1 MAKETTMTG
10 KERVL
15 KAIGHETTDRVPVD
29 FWATK
34 EAEKKLF
41 SYFNLE
47 DREALLEKL
56 GIDVRQVFPEYIGPP
71 LRSFPD
77 GSKEDIWKIRRKG
90 IRAGNAT
97 YNEITFYPL
106 SGATSIGDIEKFDWP
121 APDRFNIAG
130 MDAVCNRHEKY
141 ATVLCDERTNR
152 TTVLHQGIYLREMEQ
167 IMLDIALNPDFVHA
181 LFRRISRF
189 YLNLNRQVFESAK
202 GKIDIL
208 LVGDDIGTQ
217 NGLLL
222 SPGQIRE
229 FILPYLREY
238 TGLCKDYGVKA
249 MFHSCGAIRE
259 VIPDLIDAGFD
270 ILNPIQVRAT
280 GMVPAELKKEFGERI
295 CFHGGVDV
303 QKTMPCGTVDEV
315 RKEVRER
322 IDVLGKNGGYILAPT
337 HNFQAD
343 VPVENIIAFYK
354 EAGSIKT

>member
-1 MAKETTMTG
+1 MYG

-15 KAIGHETTDRVPVD
+15 KAVEHKTTDRVPVD

-34 EAEKKLF
+34 DAEKKLF
-41 SYFNLE
+41 SYFKTNNSE
-47 DREALLEKL
+47 DILEKL
-56 GIDVRQVFPEYIGPP
+56 GIDIRQVFPEYIGPP
-71 LRSFPD
+71 LRTFPD
-77 GSKEDIWKIRRKG
+77 SSKEDIWKVRRKG
-90 IRAGNAT
+90 IKAGNAT

-106 SGATSIGDIEKFDWP
+106 SDARTIEDLDKFNWPDPDW
-121 APDRFNIAG
+121 FNISG
-130 MDAVCNRHEKY
+130 IKEVCRRCEKY
-141 ATVLCDERTNR
+141 AVVLCDERTNR
-152 TTVLHQGIYLREMEQ
+152 TTVLHQGIYLRGMEQ
-167 IMLDIALNPDFVHA
+167 IMLDIALNPEFVHA

-189 YLNLNRQVFESAK
+189 YIDLNRRVFEAAR

-208 LVGDDIGTQ
+208 LIGDDIGTQ

-222 SPGQIRE
+222 SPKQIRE
-229 FILPYLREY
+229 FILPYLKEY
-238 TGLCKDYGVKA
+238 VELCRNYGVKV

-259 VIPDLIDAGFD
+259 IIPDLINTGFD

-280 GMVPAELKKEFGERI
+280 GMVPAELKKEFGDKI

-303 QKTMPCGTVDEV
+303 QKTMPCGTVEEV

-343 VPVENIIAFYK
+343 VPVENMLSFYE
-354 EAGSIKT
+354 EAGSLKT